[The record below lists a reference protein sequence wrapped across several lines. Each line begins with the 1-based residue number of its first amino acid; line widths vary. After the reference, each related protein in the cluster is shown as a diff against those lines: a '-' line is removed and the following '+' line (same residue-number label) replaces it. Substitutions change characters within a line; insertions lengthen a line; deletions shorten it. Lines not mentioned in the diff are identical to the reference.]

1 MINENRNKTY
11 THILK
16 YTGLF
21 GGVQGLGILVGI
33 VRNKLVA
40 LLLGAEGMGLMSL
53 FNSTTKLISDST
65 NFGLSMSA
73 VRELSAAFEQHDET
87 YMRRCIDSVRLWIM
101 LTALLGMAVC
111 MVMSPILSQWVF
123 GWGDHSLHFVL
134 LSIVVFLMAVT
145 GGELAILKA
154 LRQLKSLAK
163 ISFLNIVGALI
174 TSIPLF
180 YIWRQAAIVP
190 SLIIVALTQMLL
202 TIYYSHRQ
210 YAIHFNWS
218 KTLLLRGS
226 PMLKIGVAFV
236 LAGIL
241 GSGAD
246 FLIRR
251 YLNVLGSVETVGLF
265 NAAYMMTMTYAGLV
279 FSAMETDFFP
289 RLSSIKH
296 TGALLNETVNSQIE
310 VSLLLISPMLVVFMV
325 GVPVLLPLLYSREFV
340 SLQVMVQTLVL
351 AMYWRAVK
359 LPIAYIPLAK
369 GNSRLYLLVEAIY
382 DVVLVLAVIAGFHFY
397 ELLGA
402 GIAITLV
409 AVLDFLM
416 LYYFMHTIYQYNIS
430 YSVWQYLGIQL
441 IFGLGTYGL
450 VLSTH
455 GWLYWGGGV
464 VLVLL
469 SLWVSLRILRK
480 KTDLW
485 THLKLRVWK
494 K

>member
-1 MINENRNKTY
+1 MTNENRNKTY

-87 YMRRCIDSVRLWIM
+87 YMRRCIDSVRLWSM

-218 KTLLLRGS
+218 KTLLLQGS

-382 DVVLVLAVIAGFHFY
+382 DIVLVLAVIAGFHYY

-416 LYYFMHTIYQYNIS
+416 LYYFMHTTYQYNIS

-441 IFGLGTYGL
+441 MFGLFTYGL

>member
-1 MINENRNKTY
+1 
-11 THILK
+11 
-16 YTGLF
+16 
-21 GGVQGLGILVGI
+21 
-33 VRNKLVA
+33 
-40 LLLGAEGMGLMSL
+40 
-53 FNSTTKLISDST
+53 
-65 NFGLSMSA
+65 
-73 VRELSAAFEQHDET
+73 
-87 YMRRCIDSVRLWIM
+87 
-101 LTALLGMAVC
+101 
-111 MVMSPILSQWVF
+111 
-123 GWGDHSLHFVL
+123 
-134 LSIVVFLMAVT
+134 
-145 GGELAILKA
+145 
-154 LRQLKSLAK
+154 
-163 ISFLNIVGALI
+163 
-174 TSIPLF
+174 
-180 YIWRQAAIVP
+180 
-190 SLIIVALTQMLL
+190 MLL

-218 KTLLLRGS
+218 KTLLLQGS

-382 DVVLVLAVIAGFHFY
+382 DVALVLAVIAGFHYY

-409 AVLDFLM
+409 SALDFLM
-416 LYYFMHTIYQYNIS
+416 LFYFMHTTYQYNIS
-430 YSVWQYLGIQL
+430 NSVWQYLGIQL
-441 IFGLGTYGL
+441 MFGLVTYGL

-455 GWLYWGGGV
+455 GLVYWGGGV

-480 KTDLW
+480 KTDMW
-485 THLKLRVWK
+485 TRLKSRVWK

>member
-1 MINENRNKTY
+1 MTNENRNKTY

>member
-1 MINENRNKTY
+1 MTNENRNKTY

-87 YMRRCIDSVRLWIM
+87 YMKRCIDSVRLLSM

-111 MVMSPILSQWVF
+111 MVISPILSRWVF

-218 KTLLLRGS
+218 KTLLLQGS

-246 FLIRR
+246 FLMRR

-382 DVVLVLAVIAGFHFY
+382 DVVLVLAVIAGFHYY

-416 LYYFMHTIYQYNIS
+416 LYYFMHTTYQYNIS

-441 IFGLGTYGL
+441 MFGLFTYGL

>member
-1 MINENRNKTY
+1 M
-11 THILK
+11 
-16 YTGLF
+16 
-21 GGVQGLGILVGI
+21 
-33 VRNKLVA
+33 
-40 LLLGAEGMGLMSL
+40 
-53 FNSTTKLISDST
+53 
-65 NFGLSMSA
+65 
-73 VRELSAAFEQHDET
+73 
-87 YMRRCIDSVRLWIM
+87 CIRDR
-101 LTALLGMAVC
+101 
-111 MVMSPILSQWVF
+111 
-123 GWGDHSLHFVL
+123 
-134 LSIVVFLMAVT
+134 T

-218 KTLLLRGS
+218 KTLLLQGS

-246 FLIRR
+246 FLMRR

-296 TGALLNETVNSQIE
+296 TGALLNEMVNSQIE

-325 GVPVLLPLLYSREFV
+325 GVPVLLPLLYSREFM

-382 DVVLVLAVIAGFHFY
+382 DVVLVLAVIAGFHYY

-409 AVLDFLM
+409 SALDFFM
-416 LYYFMHTIYQYNIS
+416 LFYFMHTTYQYNIS
-430 YSVWQYLGIQL
+430 NSVWQYLGIQL
-441 IFGLGTYGL
+441 VFGLVTYGL

-455 GWLYWGGGV
+455 GWVYWGGGT

-485 THLKLRVWK
+485 TRLKSRVWK

>member
-1 MINENRNKTY
+1 MTNENRNKTY

-87 YMRRCIDSVRLWIM
+87 NMRRCIDSVRLWSM

-111 MVMSPILSQWVF
+111 MMISPILSRWVF

-218 KTLLLRGS
+218 KTLLLQGS

-382 DVVLVLAVIAGFHFY
+382 DVALVLAVIAGFHYY

-409 AVLDFLM
+409 SALDFLM
-416 LYYFMHTIYQYNIS
+416 LFYFMHTTYQYNIS
-430 YSVWQYLGIQL
+430 NSVWQYLGIQL
-441 IFGLGTYGL
+441 MFGLVTYGL

-455 GWLYWGGGV
+455 GLVYWGGGV

-480 KTDLW
+480 KTDMW
-485 THLKLRVWK
+485 TRLKSRVWK

>member
-1 MINENRNKTY
+1 MTNENRNKTY

-87 YMRRCIDSVRLWIM
+87 YMRRCIDSVRLWSM

-111 MVMSPILSQWVF
+111 MMISPILSRWVF

-202 TIYYSHRQ
+202 TIYYSHKQ

-218 KTLLLRGS
+218 KTLLLQGS

-382 DVVLVLAVIAGFHFY
+382 DVALVLAVIAGFHYY

-409 AVLDFLM
+409 SALDFLM
-416 LYYFMHTIYQYNIS
+416 LFYFMHTTYQYNIS
-430 YSVWQYLGIQL
+430 NSVWQYLGIQL
-441 IFGLGTYGL
+441 MFGLVTYGL

-455 GWLYWGGGV
+455 GLVYWGGGV

-480 KTDLW
+480 KTDMW
-485 THLKLRVWK
+485 TRLKSRVWK

>member
-1 MINENRNKTY
+1 MTNENRNKTY

-73 VRELSAAFEQHDET
+73 VRELSAAFEQHNET
-87 YMRRCIDSVRLWIM
+87 YMRCCIDSVRLWSM

-111 MVMSPILSQWVF
+111 MVISPILSRWVF

-218 KTLLLRGS
+218 KTLLLQGS

-382 DVVLVLAVIAGFHFY
+382 DVALVLAVIAGFHYY

-409 AVLDFLM
+409 SALDFLM
-416 LYYFMHTIYQYNIS
+416 LFYFMHTTYQYNIS
-430 YSVWQYLGIQL
+430 NSVWQYLGIQL
-441 IFGLGTYGL
+441 MFGLVTYGL

-455 GWLYWGGGV
+455 GLVYWGGGV

-480 KTDLW
+480 KTDMW
-485 THLKLRVWK
+485 TRLKSRVWK

>member
-1 MINENRNKTY
+1 MTNENRNKTY

-87 YMRRCIDSVRLWIM
+87 NMRRCIDSVRLWSM

-111 MVMSPILSQWVF
+111 MMISPILSRWVF

-145 GGELAILKA
+145 GGELAVLKA

-218 KTLLLRGS
+218 KTLLLQGS

-382 DVVLVLAVIAGFHFY
+382 DVALVLAVIAGFHYY

-409 AVLDFLM
+409 SALDFLM
-416 LYYFMHTIYQYNIS
+416 LFYFMHTTYQYNIS
-430 YSVWQYLGIQL
+430 NSVWQYLGIQL
-441 IFGLGTYGL
+441 MFGLVTYGL

-455 GWLYWGGGV
+455 GLVYWGGGV

-480 KTDLW
+480 KTDMW
-485 THLKLRVWK
+485 TRLKSRVWK

>member
-1 MINENRNKTY
+1 MTNENRNKTY

-218 KTLLLRGS
+218 KTLLLQGS

>member
-1 MINENRNKTY
+1 MTNENRNKTY

-87 YMRRCIDSVRLWIM
+87 NMRRCIDSVRLWSM

-111 MVMSPILSQWVF
+111 MMISPILSRWVF

-218 KTLLLRGS
+218 KTLLLQGS

-382 DVVLVLAVIAGFHFY
+382 DVALVLAVIAGFHYY

-409 AVLDFLM
+409 SALDFLM
-416 LYYFMHTIYQYNIS
+416 LFYFMHTTYQYNIS
-430 YSVWQYLGIQL
+430 NSVWQYLGIQL
-441 IFGLGTYGL
+441 MFGLVTYGL

-455 GWLYWGGGV
+455 GLVYWGGGV

-469 SLWVSLRILRK
+469 SLCVSLRILRK
-480 KTDLW
+480 KTDMW
-485 THLKLRVWK
+485 TRLKSRVWK

>member
-1 MINENRNKTY
+1 MTNENRNKTY

-21 GGVQGLGILVGI
+21 GGVQSLGILVGI

-87 YMRRCIDSVRLWIM
+87 YMRRCIDSVRLWSM
-101 LTALLGMAVC
+101 LTALFGMAVC
-111 MVMSPILSQWVF
+111 MMISPIFSRWVF

-163 ISFLNIVGALI
+163 ISFLNMVGALI

-190 SLIIVALTQMLL
+190 SLIIVALIQMLL

-210 YAIHFNWS
+210 YAIHFSWS
-218 KTLLLRGS
+218 KTLLLQGS

-310 VSLLLISPMLVVFMV
+310 VSLLIISPMLVVFMV

-382 DVVLVLAVIAGFHFY
+382 DVVLVLTVIAGFHYY

-409 AVLDFLM
+409 SALDFLM
-416 LYYFMHTIYQYNIS
+416 LFYFMHTTYQYNIS
-430 YSVWQYLGIQL
+430 YSVWQYLATQL
-441 IFGLGTYGL
+441 MFGLLTYAL

-455 GWLYWGGGV
+455 GWVYWGGGV
-464 VLVLL
+464 ALFLL

-485 THLKLRVWK
+485 TRLKSRVWK
-494 K
+494 R